1 MGEEFGRVAYL
12 VLLLVAVGGY
22 LVVELRTRPGKS
34 MRFAS
39 AWAMIFLGAIAIAGM
54 WGDIRNTI
62 SPQARVLE
70 GGRVEVPLGQDGHYH
85 LTADVNGTP
94 LRFIVDTG
102 ASTIALG
109 ADDARRVGIDPA
121 SLGYLG
127 QAQTANGTVP
137 TATVML
143 DSVTIGDIH
152 DEQVPALVLQSEIGV
167 SLMGMSYLSRFARVS
182 IESNRLILER

>member
-22 LVVELRTRPGKS
+22 LVVELRARPGKS
-34 MRFAS
+34 MRFAA

-54 WGDIRNTI
+54 WGDIRNNI

-109 ADDARRVGIDPA
+109 SDDARRVGIDPDT
-121 SLGYLG
+121 LGYLG

>member
-1 MGEEFGRVAYL
+1 MGEEFSRVAYL